1 MSAARPFAAL
11 FDMDGV
17 IVDSMPYHFISW
29 YEALR
34 PLGIRVGCLFV
45 YEKEGE
51 RWEKTLRELLAGTGR
66 ELTPALVR
74 RVFRA
79 KQRIFRKYF
88 RPFIFKGARELLAD
102 LKGQGVA
109 LALVTSTPARE
120 VRLILPPDIYAL
132 FDTVVSGDM
141 VKRGKPYPDPYLKAA
156 AALGFPPGDCFVV
169 ENAALGIRSAKSA
182 GMFCCALT
190 TSLPRQYLKGSD
202 AVIDGLAQV
211 PRAMRA
217 FIRARGRKKTFRR
230 AY

>member
-34 PLGIRVGCLFV
+34 PLGVRVGCLYV

-51 RWEKTLRELLAGTGR
+51 RWEKTLSELLSGTGR
-66 ELTPALVR
+66 KLTPALFR

-79 KQRIFRKYF
+79 KQRIFRAYF
-88 RPFIFKGARELLAD
+88 RPFIFNGARELLVS
-102 LKGQGVA
+102 LKGHGAA

-120 VRLILPPDIYAL
+120 VRLILPRDIYAL

-141 VKRGKPYPDPYLKAA
+141 VKRGKPYPDPYREAA
-156 AALGFPPGDCFVV
+156 AALGVAPKDCFVV

-190 TSLPRQYLKGSD
+190 TSLPRPYLKGSD
-202 AVIDGLAQV
+202 VVVEGLAQV
-211 PRAMRA
+211 PREIRR
-217 FIRARGRKKTFRR
+217 FIQSRRGSWER
-230 AY
+230 